1 MQKTMAKG
9 IGAAILAASLL
20 VAPVLMAPPSYTA
33 AQAACEPGD
42 KIDGTSAEQAKKK
55 AESAG
60 FTGVKMVRKGCDN
73 TWHGTG
79 MKGGAAVNVAVS
91 ASGEVNQEGD

>member
-1 MQKTMAKG
+1 MKREKARG
-9 IGAAILAASLL
+9 IGAAMLAASLI
-20 VAPVLMAPPSYTA
+20 VAPALMGPPSFTA

-42 KIDGTSAEQAKKK
+42 RIDNTTAEQAKKR

-60 FTGVKMVRKGCDN
+60 FTQVKMVRKGCDN

-79 MKGGAAVNVAVS
+79 MKGGAAVNIAVS
-91 ASGEVNQEGD
+91 SSGQVNQEGD

>member
-1 MQKTMAKG
+1 MNKVIAQG
-9 IGAAILAASLL
+9 IGAAVLAAS
-20 VAPVLMAPPSYTA
+20 VIIAPALIATPSFTA

-42 KIDGTSAEQAKKK
+42 VLDKTTAEQAKKR

-60 FTGVKMVRKGCDN
+60 FTGVRMVRKGCDN

-79 MKGGAAVNVAVS
+79 MKGGAAVNIAVS
-91 ASGEVNQEGD
+91 ASGQVNQEGD

>member
-1 MQKTMAKG
+1 MQKTMAQG
-9 IGAAILAASLL
+9 IGVAVLAATLL
-20 VAPVLMAPPSYTA
+20 IAPTLMAPPSFTA
-33 AQAACEPGD
+33 AQAACEPGE
-42 KIDGTSAEQAKKK
+42 KIDATTAEQAKKR

-60 FTGVKMVRKGCDN
+60 FTAVKMLRKGCDN

>member
-1 MQKTMAKG
+1 MKKVIAQG
-9 IGAAILAASLL
+9 IGAAVLAASVIVAPAL
-20 VAPVLMAPPSYTA
+20 VAPPSFTA

-42 KIDGTSAEQAKKK
+42 VVDSTTAEQAKKR

-60 FTGVKMVRKGCDN
+60 FTGVRMIRKGCDN

-79 MKGGAAVNVAVS
+79 MKGGAPVNIAVS
-91 ASGEVNQEGD
+91 SSGQVNQEGD

>member
-1 MQKTMAKG
+1 MKKVIAQG
-9 IGAAILAASLL
+9 IGAAVLAAR
-20 VAPVLMAPPSYTA
+20 VIIAPAFIAPAGFTA

-42 KIDGTSAEQAKKK
+42 VVDATTAQQAKKR

-60 FTGVKMVRKGCDN
+60 FTAVKMVRKGCDN

-79 MKGGAAVNVAVS
+79 MKGGTAVNIAVS
-91 ASGEVNQEGD
+91 SSGQVNQEGD

>member
-1 MQKTMAKG
+1 MQKAMAQG
-9 IGAAILAASLL
+9 IGAAFVAASLL
-20 VAPVLMAPPSYTA
+20 IVPALVAPPSFTA

-42 KIDGTSAEQAKKK
+42 KIDNTTAQQAQKK

-60 FTGVKMVRKGCDN
+60 FTQVKMVRKGCDN
-73 TWHGTG
+73 VWHGTA

-91 ASGEVNQEGD
+91 PSGEVNQEGD

>member
-1 MQKTMAKG
+1 MQKAMAQG
-9 IGAAILAASLL
+9 FGAAVLAASLL
-20 VAPVLMAPPSYTA
+20 IAPALVAPPSFTA

-42 KIDGTSAEQAKKK
+42 RLDATTAEQAKKR
-55 AESAG
+55 AETAG
-60 FTGVKMVRKGCDN
+60 FTQVRMTRKGCDN
-73 TWHGTG
+73 TWHGTA

>member
-1 MQKTMAKG
+1 MQKAMAQG
-9 IGAAILAASLL
+9 IGAAMLAATLMIASAL
-20 VAPVLMAPPSYTA
+20 VAPPSFTA

-42 KIDGTSAEQAKKK
+42 RIDATTADQAKKK

-60 FTGVKMVRKGCDN
+60 YTQVKMLRKGCDN
-73 TWHGTG
+73 TWHGTA

-91 ASGEVNQEGD
+91 ASGDVNQEGD